1 MAAISDLRGRVAVV
15 TGGASGIG
23 RGMAE
28 EFLAR
33 GAQVVIA
40 DIEAPALERTAAEI
54 GALPVRTDVTE
65 VESVQ
70 ALADVTLDRFG
81 RVDIVCNNAGV
92 GPFGRIEEMSLD
104 DWKFMIDVNL
114 WGVIHGL
121 HVFLPHLIAN
131 PEGGHIV
138 NTSSQAGFEVF
149 PNVGAYSVTKYGVMA
164 LTEVLAMEMGQ
175 NHPQVGVTVLVPGP
189 VNTNIFSS
197 QRNRPAALGAAGLH
211 DIDPAEA
218 TRGYKGEA
226 VYLEPRQVGRIVAD
240 SIAEGRLYAITH
252 PEMFGSIRAR
262 HARIAA
268 AYGG

>member
-1 MAAISDLRGRVAVV
+1 MAGIADLKGRVAVV

-40 DIEAPALERTAAEI
+40 DIEAAALKAAAAET
-54 GALPVRTDVTE
+54 GAVGVRTDVTQ

-70 ALADVTLDRFG
+70 ALAEETLRRFG

-92 GPFGRIEEMSLD
+92 GPFGKLENTSLA

-114 WGVIHGL
+114 WGVIHGV

-131 PEGGHIV
+131 PDGGHIV
-138 NTSSQAGFEVF
+138 NTSSQAGLESFA
-149 PNVGAYSVTKYGVMA
+149 NVGAYSVTKYGVMA
-164 LTEVLAMEMGQ
+164 LSEVLAKEMAED
-175 NHPQVGVTVLVPGP
+175 HPKVGVSVLVPGP
-189 VNTNIFSS
+189 VQTNIFSS
-197 QRNRPAALGAAGLH
+197 QRNRPAGLAVGGVH
-211 DIDPAEA
+211 DITAAQA
-218 TRGYKGEA
+218 TSGYEGEA
-226 VYLEPRQVGRIVAD
+226 VFMDPRQVGRIVAEAV
-240 SIAEGRLYAITH
+240 AENRLYVITH
-252 PEMFGSIRAR
+252 PEMFGSIKAR

-268 AYGG
+268 AYGE